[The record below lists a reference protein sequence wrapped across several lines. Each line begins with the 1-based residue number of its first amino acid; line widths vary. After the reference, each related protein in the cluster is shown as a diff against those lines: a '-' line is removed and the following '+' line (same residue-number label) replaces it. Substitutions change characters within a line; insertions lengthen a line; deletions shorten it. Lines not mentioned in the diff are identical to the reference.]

1 MLWRDFEPYVL
12 PYVIGCPL
20 PVLEHHARL
29 TAIDWCRKTLC
40 MTREL
45 DPELTSGTSH
55 EVDIAPPTGLQIVR
69 PIDVAVGGREFSLTD
84 PLYGKRLARN
94 QGQHEYCFTA
104 DNATLSVFPL
114 QAAGVP
120 VVITAALMPALRT
133 STGLDDDI
141 ALEHADDIAKGI
153 AAAILKLPRQEFSDA
168 NLGLMMEAE
177 YKARRTTIAAKYSR
191 GIAAGKTRS
200 KPQYF

>member
-40 MTREL
+40 LQRTLE
-45 DPELTSGTSH
+45 PESTSGVSH
-55 EVDIAPPTGLQIVR
+55 EIDILAPSGMQVVR
-69 PIDVAVGGREFSLTD
+69 PLDVAVD
-84 PLYGKRLARN
+84 GKERTMATALEGIRLARA
-94 QGQHEYCFTA
+94 QSRHEFCFTQ
-104 DNATLSVFPL
+104 DNATLFVHPL
-114 QAAGVP
+114 EAAGKQ
-120 VVITAALMPALRT
+120 VVITAALMPALGT

-153 AAAILKLPRQEFSDA
+153 AAAILKIPKQDFTDMALSAD
-168 NLGLMMEAE
+168 MKAE
-177 YKARRTTIAAKYSR
+177 YERRRATIAAKYSR
-191 GIAAGKTRS
+191 GIAAGKLRHKTA
-200 KPQYF
+200 FF

>member
-45 DPELTSGTSH
+45 DPELCDGESH

-69 PIDVAVGGREFSLTD
+69 PVDVAVDGREFNLTD

-94 QGQHEYCFTA
+94 QGKYEFCFTA
-104 DNATLSVFPL
+104 DNASLSVFPL
-114 QAAGVP
+114 QAADVP

-153 AAAILKLPRQEFSDA
+153 AAEILKIPKQEFSNEVLAMDMKA
-168 NLGLMMEAE
+168 A
-177 YKARRTTIAAKYSR
+177 YVARRTTIAAKYSR

-200 KPQYF
+200 NPKFF

>member
-12 PYVIGCPL
+12 PYVIGCPM

-45 DPELTSGTSH
+45 APVLTDGISNDVAIT
-55 EVDIAPPTGLQIVR
+55 APSEMQIVR
-69 PIDVAVGGREFSLTD
+69 PVDVAVGGREFSLTD

-114 QAAGVP
+114 QAEDLE
-120 VVITAALMPALRT
+120 VVITAALIPALGT

-141 ALEHADDIAKGI
+141 AMEHADDIAKGI

-168 NLGLMMEAE
+168 NLGLLMESE

-191 GIAAGKTRS
+191 GIAAAKTRS
-200 KPQYF
+200 KPQFF